1 MTIQG
6 NAKEVA
12 NFIEKWYKENLPLIK
27 LKRLWKTTVKNIKSL
42 VVLLTLLHS
51 ET

>member
-12 NFIEKWYKENLPLIK
+12 NFIEKWYKENLPLIE
-27 LKRLWKTTVKNIKSL
+27 LKDSRKQLSKT
-42 VVLLTLLHS
+42 
-51 ET
+51 